1 MKNQLNLTEL
11 LAIVQ
16 SKINSQDE
24 KSYIKNLCLKGI
36 EHVAQKVGEE
46 SVEVVIASL
55 LYQQHLLNNSS
66 ESAKYR
72 QDMVQF
78 RQNLVNEFCDLFFHS
93 LILMEQNK
101 ITFEDIFTEFFKR
114 NQK

>member
-1 MKNQLNLTEL
+1 MNNQLNLTEL
-11 LAIVQ
+11 LTIIQ
-16 SKINSQDE
+16 GKINSQDD
-24 KSYIKNLCLKGI
+24 KSYIKNLCQKGI

-72 QDMVQF
+72 QEMVQF

-101 ITFEDIFTEFFKR
+101 ISLEEIFAEFFKR

>member
-11 LAIVQ
+11 LTIIQ
-16 SKINSQDE
+16 SKINSQDD
-24 KSYIKNLCLKGI
+24 KSYIKNLCQKGI
-36 EHVAQKVGEE
+36 ENVAQKVGEE

-55 LYQQHLLNNSS
+55 LYQQHLLNNSA

-78 RQNLVNEFCDLFFHS
+78 RQNLVNFGYGSESNLKVGFGSELKGPGS
-93 LILMEQNK
+93 ATLLG
-101 ITFEDIFTEFFKR
+101 
-114 NQK
+114 